1 MVSISVITT
10 TARDDYPIIGMPK
23 THIFGMLIETL
34 NRQSF
39 KDFELILVDSL
50 FNLRRNSPFLSEAKF
65 PIKHTPPKASPWV
78 DVAMFHACNDIN
90 TAILYANGEL
100 LVKIDDCQEIFS
112 QDHLKRIWEW
122 YKRGFLAQ
130 QTFQYYF
137 RGEPIRYSKEF
148 VDDLIREGNFQ
159 NPTVERN
166 TLSAYKDNEVIFDTR
181 YSRVSG
187 ETKIISHEW
196 FYGVWTL
203 PLSDALVINGSDENF
218 DGCEGINDC
227 DLGLRLEMKG
237 SMPFLFDKNLL
248 LIEHFHKEL
257 SREAIKRSIYFK
269 SDYALYTLNK
279 NNRRIRANT
288 HVLTDD
294 EIEYVK
300 KEAYNLPY
308 VKYDQEWFNY
318 WKEHQRIF
326 NLREM
331 RLKV

>member
-10 TARDDYPIIGMPK
+10 TARDDYSIIGMPK
-23 THIFGMLIETL
+23 THIFTLLIETL
-34 NRQSF
+34 NRQNF

-50 FNLRRNSPFLSEAKF
+50 FNSRRSSPILCEAKF
-65 PIKHTPPKASPWV
+65 PIKHVPPKPSSWV
-78 DVAMFHACNDIN
+78 DVSMFHACNDIN
-90 TAILYANGEL
+90 TAILHADGEL

-112 QDHLKRIWEW
+112 EDHLKRIWEW
-122 YKRGFLAQ
+122 YKQGFLAQ

-137 RGEPIRYSKEF
+137 RGQPVRYSKEF

-159 NPTVERN
+159 NPTAERN
-166 TLSAYKDNEVIFDTR
+166 TLSAYKDNEIVRDTR
-181 YSRVSG
+181 YSRVS

-203 PLSDALVINGSDENF
+203 PLCDALAINGSDENF

-237 SMPFLFDKNLL
+237 SLPFLFDKKLL

-257 SREAIKRSIYFK
+257 SREAIKRSICFK
-269 SDYALYTLNK
+269 NNYALYTLNQK
-279 NNRRIRANT
+279 NRRIQTNI
-288 HVLTDD
+288 HILSEE
-294 EIEYVK
+294 EIQYIK
-300 KEAYNLPY
+300 KEAH
-308 VKYDQEWFNY
+308 KFQHIQYDEKWFNY

-331 RLKV
+331 RLEA